1 MQRRHSGGSCMCASH
16 AISLDNQGIPGSNFA
31 ARSKMAAV
39 PHWLYWDAWRRDL
52 DLFVQ
57 RSLFRQG
64 ASVHQSSSQAAR
76 DLKLSFMTA
85 RPSPPQDIH
94 FLLGPSQTRSRVCPC
109 SWCQPMTRTCLDR
122 AHVIIPV
129 QDAAPSITS
138 LETDLLSPIHLR
150 SFGLGRPDVAD
161 R

>member
-39 PHWLYWDAWRRDL
+39 PHWLYWDAWRRD
-52 DLFVQ
+52 
-57 RSLFRQG
+57 

-138 LETDLLSPIHLR
+138 LETDLLSPIHLLG
-150 SFGLGRPDVAD
+150 FGLRRLDAAY